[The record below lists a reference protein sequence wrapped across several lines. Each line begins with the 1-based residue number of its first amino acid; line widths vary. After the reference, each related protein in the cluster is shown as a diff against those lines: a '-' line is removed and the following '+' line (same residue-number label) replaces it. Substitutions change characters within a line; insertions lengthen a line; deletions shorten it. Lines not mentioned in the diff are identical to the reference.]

1 MTKSSLQKKPPGP
14 LPKAGKLR
22 SRPRF
27 TLRVLRNTLIGACLV
42 GAAGVAGFGP
52 LFLQD
57 DPILEASS
65 FPTPQDVAATRQ
77 LVRDLRA
84 AAGGEAQSNLLVTNV
99 TQLNSAIRLG
109 ARIVD
114 GFRGRVTIDGAEVL
128 GEISVPVQWWSGQK
142 WLNISGRVPEFDGQV
157 SARQITAG
165 RVKLPGSVALT
176 IGRIG
181 ANLGLGDQFGDKV
194 LNAVTAMKATGQD
207 LTFRIVLDDVGKNGV
222 MRSAF
227 GSLRGA
233 QMPAPEE
240 IEEYHQL
247 IRTAME
253 TGQLSNT
260 GSFLPYLQFALA
272 AALQRS
278 TPETFGNAYT
288 AAAFGLAKACGAR
301 DFALVVGSLAFDVA
315 DTVQDWA
322 QNCDAVTLNGR
333 IDSKRHFITSAAL
346 QAASNT
352 GVAVSLG
359 EFKELYDSISGAGGF
374 DFTDMAANLS
384 GIRMSNTFMN
394 TPSKDW
400 PDLLARLER
409 ETDVIVSFEGIPPI
423 MTEETF
429 KDAYSDVGSAAYAA
443 ELANIEAKID
453 RLAVHRSP

>member
-1 MTKSSLQKKPPGP
+1 MTKPSLQQKPSEL
-14 LPKAGKLR
+14 LPQTGKPR
-22 SRPRF
+22 SRPRRA
-27 TLRVLRNTLIGACLV
+27 LRVFRNILIGICLV

-57 DPILEASS
+57 EPILEASS
-65 FPTPQDVAATRQ
+65 VPTPQDVAATRQ

-84 AAGGEAQSNLLVTNV
+84 AAGGDTQSNLLVTNV

-165 RVKLPGSVALT
+165 RVKLPGAMALT

-181 ANLGLGDQFGDKV
+181 ANLGLGNRFGDKV
-194 LNAVTAMKATGQD
+194 LQSVTAMRATDED

-227 GSLRGA
+227 KGLRGA
-233 QMPAPEE
+233 QMPTPEE
-240 IEEYHQL
+240 IEDYHRL
-247 IRTAME
+247 IRTALDS
-253 TGQLSNT
+253 GQLRDT
-260 GSFLPYLQFALA
+260 GSFLPYLQLALE

-278 TPETFGNAYT
+278 TPQTFENAYT
-288 AAAFGLAKACGAR
+288 AAVFGLAKACGAR
-301 DFALVVGSLAFDVA
+301 DFALIVGSLAFDVA
-315 DTVQDWA
+315 DTTQDWEK
-322 QNCDAVTLNGR
+322 NCDDVTFNGR

-346 QAASNT
+346 QAASNK

-359 EFKELYDSISGAGGF
+359 EFKELYDTISGAGGF
-374 DFTDMAANLS
+374 DFTDIAANLS
-384 GIRMSNTFMN
+384 GIRMSNTFMT
-394 TPSKDW
+394 TPPGDW
-400 PDLLARLER
+400 PWLLARLKR
-409 ETDVIVSFEGIPPI
+409 ENDVIVPFAGIP
-423 MTEETF
+423 
-429 KDAYSDVGSAAYAA
+429 
-443 ELANIEAKID
+443 
-453 RLAVHRSP
+453 RS